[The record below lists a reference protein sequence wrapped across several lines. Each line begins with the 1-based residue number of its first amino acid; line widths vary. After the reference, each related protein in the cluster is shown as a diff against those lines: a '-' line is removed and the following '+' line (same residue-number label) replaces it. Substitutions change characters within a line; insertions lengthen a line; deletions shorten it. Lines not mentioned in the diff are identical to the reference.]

1 MTRIGLPL
9 SQLVMTTLVLL
20 ALPLGRTSGAAP
32 ITPMEMAG
40 ESLTAETWNTVNNGT
55 WLVEHYSPYCHH
67 CRSFA
72 PKWKELYDLKRVP
85 TTSQNFYFAQVD
97 CAANGDL
104 CHLNNVKYYPSIFL
118 YHHGVFI
125 EEYSGKRAVFDLD
138 QYIDRHMLKIKQAK
152 ALEAKKAAAPPE
164 VKVET
169 APKKQENEEE
179 EDEEDAE
186 ENDTDPLDNG
196 PQGQVKT
203 DRLAAAIK
211 GKTGEKDTS
220 AAKPKGPT
228 REAKLHLNDEDAQ
241 EEKASPSAL
250 EVILEGAKKAAPVV
264 VSPPLLK
271 AGKISKEL
279 LDAAVGS
286 KFDKTADG
294 RAPKG
299 GVARLDKGSADSDS
313 PPSFVA
319 QPHQP
324 IDEKRNNHPLPDGQV
339 HILEPTQ
346 IDALNADDAPPSFV
360 KFYAPW
366 CGHCKA
372 LQPRWVD
379 LAEQLKGRV
388 DVYEMDCDQKS
399 TSKTCAAEKV
409 QSYPTLMLYHQGQK
423 VEYNGPRD
431 VETMRRFVTRVVD
444 SSQVKPLANEYELKR
459 VVAAEPVVMLFLYS
473 PSLSK
478 DDLKVAMT
486 AARSLQG
493 EPSFYTSTS
502 PDLFSLY
509 SVQQDAVF
517 LVLKGQHLQP
527 SSRHAFPSASTS
539 GLATREARIENISN
553 WMRWA
558 KLPALVE
565 LNSAT
570 IHDVLPATGDDVPL
584 VVLGLF
590 SKSQMGKDYEDQKTA
605 FEALAKGW
613 AERRSKGDKLAREV
627 VWAWVDADRWMGWL
641 KGMYSVNWGKRPGI
655 VVSDPKELAYWNR
668 DLSSEPITSD
678 SVYET
683 VEQGILTNRL
693 KPLSSRSFF
702 DRLAHVSLNSVE
714 SRLALLTDSSFK
726 SYFSSHPFALVFF
739 VISSWLAGWWFLRQ
753 CLGRRGGASLMGGS
767 SGAAGASGKGGSA
780 KYE

>member
-9 SQLVMTTLVLL
+9 SQLVMTALVLL
-20 ALPLGRTSGAAP
+20 SGAAP

-118 YHHGVFI
+118 YHHGVFV

-138 QYIDRHMLKIKQAK
+138 QYIDRQMLKNKQAK
-152 ALEAKKAAAPPE
+152 ALEAKKAVAPPE

-169 APKKQENEEE
+169 APKKDQAEGEEE
-179 EDEEDAE
+179 EDEESAE
-186 ENDTDPLDNG
+186 ENGTQSDALDNG

-211 GKTGEKDTS
+211 GKTGESDTS
-220 AAKPKGPT
+220 AAKHMGST
-228 REAKLHLNDEDAQ
+228 REAKLHLNNEDAQ

-271 AGKISKEL
+271 ADKISKEL

-286 KFDKTADG
+286 ESDKTADG

-299 GVARLDKGSADSDS
+299 GIARLGKGSANSDS
-313 PPSFVA
+313 PPLFVA
-319 QPHQP
+319 QPHQQ

-346 IDALNADDAPPSFV
+346 INALNADDAPPSFV

-372 LQPRWVD
+372 LQTRWVD

-388 DVYEMDCDQKS
+388 AVYEMDCDQKS

-431 VETMRRFVTRVVD
+431 VETMRRFVTRVVNL
-444 SSQVKPLANEYELKR
+444 SQVKPLANEYELKR

-478 DDLKVAMT
+478 DDLKITTT
-486 AARSLQG
+486 AARNLQG
-493 EPSFYTSTS
+493 ELSFYTSTS

-527 SSRHAFPSASTS
+527 SSRHVFPSASTS
-539 GLATREARIENISN
+539 GLANREARIENISN

-570 IHDVLPATGDDVPL
+570 IHDVLPAMGDEVPL

-678 SVYET
+678 TVYET
-683 VEQGILTNRL
+683 IERGILTNQL

-702 DRLAHVSLNSVE
+702 DRLAH
-714 SRLALLTDSSFK
+714 
-726 SYFSSHPFALVFF
+726 SYFSSHPFALIFF
-739 VISSWLAGWWFLRQ
+739 IISSWLAGWWFLRQ
-753 CLGRRGGASLMGGS
+753 CLGRRGGAFLMGGS
-767 SGAAGASGKGGSA
+767 SGPAGANGKGGTA